1 MPMLPTVPHQ
11 LVLFSKPGCH
21 LCEGLQEKLE
31 AIQQS
36 VPCPLNFKLDI
47 RDITTRTDW
56 LEAYQYE
63 IPVLY
68 WLVPDSDQQDA
79 STSSIESISNQPD
92 SSATMVPIPR
102 PSPRASVANVLRILQ
117 ASCQS

>member
-1 MPMLPTVPHQ
+1 MSPTLLRQ
-11 LVLFSKPGCH
+11 LVLYSKPGCH

-36 VPCPLNFKLDI
+36 DPCPLDFKLDI

-56 LEAYQYE
+56 FEAYQYE

-68 WLVPDSDQQDA
+68 WRVSDAAPQETSVPNPELASNPSDS
-79 STSSIESISNQPD
+79 PV
-92 SSATMVPIPR
+92 TMVPIPR
-102 PSPRASVANVLRILQ
+102 PSPRASVANVLKILQ
-117 ASCQS
+117 SSC